1 MKVSCQPPRKEIK
14 KFQTIYKQKVMSNPN
29 ELNPTGKKFVNEL
42 MNPDEALK
50 EAVNQANLKKPKNDI
65 VEKSGI
71 LLTNDG
77 RAVLNEDKQ
86 ENI

>member
-1 MKVSCQPPRKEIK
+1 
-14 KFQTIYKQKVMSNPN
+14 MSNPN

-77 RAVLNEDKQ
+77 RTVLNEDKQ

>member
-1 MKVSCQPPRKEIK
+1 
-14 KFQTIYKQKVMSNPN
+14 MSNPN

-50 EAVNQANLKKPKNDI
+50 EAVNQTNLKKPKNDI
-65 VEKSGI
+65 V
-71 LLTNDG
+71 G

>member
-1 MKVSCQPPRKEIK
+1 
-14 KFQTIYKQKVMSNPN
+14 MSNPN

-50 EAVNQANLKKPKNDI
+50 EAVSQANLKRPKNDI
-65 VEKSGI
+65 VGKSGI

-77 RAVLNEDKQ
+77 RTVLNEDKQ

>member
-1 MKVSCQPPRKEIK
+1 
-14 KFQTIYKQKVMSNPN
+14 MSNPN

-50 EAVNQANLKKPKNDI
+50 EAVNQTNLKKPKNDI
-65 VEKSGI
+65 VEKSGV

>member
-1 MKVSCQPPRKEIK
+1 MQ
-14 KFQTIYKQKVMSNPN
+14 NPN
-29 ELNPTGKKFVNEL
+29 ELNPNGKKFVNEL

-50 EAVNQANLKKPKNDI
+50 EVVGQSNLKRPKNDL
-65 VEKSGI
+65 VEKKGP

-77 RAVLNEDKQ
+77 RVVINEDKTQ